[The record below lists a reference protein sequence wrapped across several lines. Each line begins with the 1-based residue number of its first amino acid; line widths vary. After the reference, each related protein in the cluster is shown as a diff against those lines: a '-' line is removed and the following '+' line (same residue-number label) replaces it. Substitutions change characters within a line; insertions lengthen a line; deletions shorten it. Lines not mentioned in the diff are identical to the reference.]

1 MNEIR
6 IAQTPHKQRGPAAS
20 ASNTYQYSGRAWG
33 SQPPE
38 SGMFLPCCFACLVGC
53 LWVVL
58 PLSMVDNSA
67 FSPTGLTARETH
79 IILASQGA
87 LPSPHIK

>member
-1 MNEIR
+1 
-6 IAQTPHKQRGPAAS
+6 
-20 ASNTYQYSGRAWG
+20 
-33 SQPPE
+33 
-38 SGMFLPCCFACLVGC
+38 MFLPCCFAFLAGC

-79 IILASQGA
+79 LILASQGA